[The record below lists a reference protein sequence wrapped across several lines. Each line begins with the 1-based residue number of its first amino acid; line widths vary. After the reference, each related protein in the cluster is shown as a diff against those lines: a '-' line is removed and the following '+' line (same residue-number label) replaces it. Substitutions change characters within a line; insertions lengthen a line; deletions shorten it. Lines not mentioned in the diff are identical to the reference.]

1 MTKQCHN
8 RDPAWPEHSPLLLNG
23 HGHLFIVYDRSSPG
37 YKTLPL
43 QLMDAFKARLVQFG
57 NLAYD
62 EQKKETLVQTS
73 FFDQA
78 TIHTRHQHTEK

>member
-1 MTKQCHN
+1 
-8 RDPAWPEHSPLLLNG
+8 
-23 HGHLFIVYDRSSPG
+23 
-37 YKTLPL
+37 
-43 QLMDAFKARLVQFG
+43 MDAFKARLVQFG

-78 TIHTRHQHTEK
+78 TIHTRHRHTEK